1 MDIKGALTMN
11 KGKILIIARC
21 LLFLGIFLIVFAIFL
36 ENNDVASLLGLR
48 AKQNTLEWS
57 EITKRYEM
65 EKLVKP
71 INVVE
76 LTPEPIDYGEYATE
90 EEKTAY
96 EKEMAEYEEWKQQ
109 EEEIYETAMQEYEKA
124 KLKYEY
130 DEKIMQYQMIK
141 DAAEI
146 FAEREEIQEY
156 ITEKEIN
163 INNTAG
169 KLLLRFIGT
178 IILLL
183 GALGIFILGDIMEK
197 LGLLLLFGFAFK
209 TIIGL

>member
-1 MDIKGALTMN
+1 
-11 KGKILIIARC
+11 
-21 LLFLGIFLIVFAIFL
+21 
-36 ENNDVASLLGLR
+36 
-48 AKQNTLEWS
+48 
-57 EITKRYEM
+57 M
-65 EKLVKP
+65 E
-71 INVVE
+71 
-76 LTPEPIDYGEYATE
+76 
-90 EEKTAY
+90 
-96 EKEMAEYEEWKQQ
+96 
-109 EEEIYETAMQEYEKA
+109 
-124 KLKYEY
+124 
-130 DEKIMQYQMIK
+130 YQLIK